1 MTIEVNKVD
10 QITLKKLI
18 LEKITSTKQRE
29 TKISRIYCSTQNY
42 NKKAM
47 PCSNIKQFPL
57 YFVKYLSRG
66 LCLPRVKSIL
76 TLLTATSS
84 SFSSTP
90 PFFCHKKIA
99 YIVEAVLGTHKKGKF
114 DMPNPAN
121 THTHTQKM
129 GKRRSSSKHT
139 PILYGNVCAMT
150 SILKA

>member
-1 MTIEVNKVD
+1 
-10 QITLKKLI
+10 
-18 LEKITSTKQRE
+18 
-29 TKISRIYCSTQNY
+29 
-42 NKKAM
+42 
-47 PCSNIKQFPL
+47 L

-121 THTHTQKM
+121 THTHTKNGEKKKQQQAHSHFVWKCLCDD
-129 GKRRSSSKHT
+129 
-139 PILYGNVCAMT
+139 PL
-150 SILKA
+150 ILKA

>member
-42 NKKAM
+42 NKKVM

-99 YIVEAVLGTHKKGKF
+99 YIVEMCSAHTRKGNLTY
-114 DMPNPAN
+114 PTLQ
-121 THTHTQKM
+121 THTHTHEKW
-129 GKRRSSSKHT
+129 GKEEAAASTLPFCMEMFVH
-139 PILYGNVCAMT
+139 
-150 SILKA
+150 

>member
-42 NKKAM
+42 NKKVM

-99 YIVEAVLGTHKKGKF
+99 YIVEVVLGTHKKGKF
-114 DMPNPAN
+114 DIPNPAN
-121 THTHTQKM
+121 THTHEKW
-129 GKRRSSSKHT
+129 GKEEAAASTLPFCMEMFVR
-139 PILYGNVCAMT
+139 
-150 SILKA
+150 